1 MDDGT
6 KSYLDSLKRKNANG
20 VNRIRKTQS
29 RIHQSHLGS
38 SSNCRGWSPCKTAHI
53 GARWRFVAS
62 DMGLSLPAVRD
73 SSSRTWNSLGFVGS
87 TITDVTSERVVC
99 CRA

>member
-62 DMGLSLPAVRD
+62 DMAGLSGGQGLSLSDVEQSGVR
-73 SSSRTWNSLGFVGS
+73 RLHHH
-87 TITDVTSERVVC
+87 
-99 CRA
+99 